1 MTTTRQDV
9 RYLVIVSRERPEL
22 YDELTRRFSD
32 DPTVEV
38 IVDRRVAE
46 RRQRDVERGND
57 RRTSDRRQAT
67 MQVTASLWLAGYVI
81 VRVN

>member
-1 MTTTRQDV
+1 M
-9 RYLVIVSRERPEL
+9 SRERPEL
-22 YDELTRRFSD
+22 YDELTRRFCE

-46 RRQRDVERGND
+46 RRQSDVVRREERRTAD
-57 RRTSDRRQAT
+57 RREGT

-81 VRVN
+81 VRVK